1 MSDADVSF
9 YLIYGVVAI
18 TGSVVVAGV
27 FIVLRSLV
35 LWYWGI
41 TEHLANQKRII
52 ELLERIAPPQPALPP
67 RPATNPINKAP
78 NAR

>member
-18 TGSVVVAGV
+18 TGTVVVAGV
-27 FIVLRSLV
+27 FIVLRSFV
-35 LWYWGI
+35 LWYFGI

-52 ELLERIAPPQPALPP
+52 ALLEQSSGKPPTV
-67 RPATNPINKAP
+67 R
-78 NAR
+78 

>member
-27 FIVLRSLV
+27 FIVLRSLA

-52 ELLERIAPPQPALPP
+52 ELLERIAPPQPTLPP
-67 RPATNPINKAP
+67 RSAATPPTKTP
-78 NAR
+78 SAR